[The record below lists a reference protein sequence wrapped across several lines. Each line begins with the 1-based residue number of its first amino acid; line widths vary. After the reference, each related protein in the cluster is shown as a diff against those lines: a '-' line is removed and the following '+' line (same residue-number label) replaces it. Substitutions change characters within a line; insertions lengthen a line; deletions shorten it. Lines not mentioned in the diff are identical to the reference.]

1 MIRLTEAKGAVSA
14 RSADETHRV
23 ATPLELLFDL
33 CFAVAIAQAGRE
45 FSTAVIHDQIGHGLA
60 SYATIFFAI
69 WWPWMN
75 YSWFASGFDPDD
87 PPFRLATFA
96 QITGALVIAAGVP
109 RAFEHQDLVV
119 VVIGYVIV
127 RLAFA
132 TQLLRA
138 HRDNPETRAMTAR
151 WCAGLLTVQL
161 GWVLQLLLLHRS
173 AFMVVFGVLAVAE
186 LAVPFWASRAHE
198 IPFHPRHIVERYGC
212 FTLIV
217 LGETVAAATVAIQ
230 EATTV
235 HGHLAALLALAFG
248 GLLIV
253 FAAWWI
259 YFAYDA
265 ADLLRPGAPAFLWGY
280 GHYFVFA
287 AAAGIG
293 AGIQVCA
300 ASVIGTARISVTV
313 AAATVTVPSALF
325 FVMVWLLQARHFK
338 KGRAQVVLPTTVAAI
353 LLCTFAGSYAAIL
366 AGLCCAACVAVG
378 LYERRLQEAEEEIPA

>member
-1 MIRLTEAKGAVSA
+1 MSVRPS
-14 RSADETHRV
+14 DEEHRV

-45 FSTAVIHDQIGHGLA
+45 FSTAVAHDQIGHGLA
-60 SYATIFFAI
+60 SFATVFFAI

-87 PPFRLATFA
+87 VPFRLATFA
-96 QITGALVIAAGVP
+96 QIAGALVIAAGVP
-109 RAFEHQDLVV
+109 RAFEHQDITV

-132 TQLLRA
+132 TQLIRVY
-138 HRDNPETRAMTAR
+138 RDNPEMRGMTAR
-151 WCAGLLTVQL
+151 WCGGVLVVQL
-161 GWVLQLLLLHRS
+161 AWVLQQLLHGREFQI
-173 AFMVVFGVLAVAE
+173 AFGVLVVAE
-186 LAVPFWASRAHE
+186 LAVPFWASRSRD

-235 HGHLAALLALAFG
+235 HGHLATLIALAVG

-265 ADLLRPGAPAFLWGY
+265 ADLLSGEASAWGWGY

-287 AAAGIG
+287 SAAGIG

-300 ASVIGTARISVTV
+300 AWLIGAAHVSAVV
-313 AAATVTVPSALF
+313 AASVVTVPSALF
-325 FVMVWLLQARHFK
+325 FVLVWLLQARHFK
-338 KGRAQVVLPTTVAAI
+338 TGWAQAVLPAAAVAI
-353 LLCTFAGSYAAIL
+353 LLCTFAGRYAVVL
-366 AGLCCAACVAVG
+366 AGLCCAACVGVG
-378 LYERRLQEAEEEIPA
+378 LYERRLQDAKEAASGA